1 MAEDFNLY
9 PLYVFRLVARSG
21 GASNAARELHI
32 SQPAVSAHL
41 RSLEQRLG
49 ATLLERTPRGMLLTK
64 TGEAVLEQV
73 DRLFT
78 IYQELPELA
87 DAMSGRVRGEVT
99 IATSSTPGAYFV
111 PKLLQ
116 RFQKKYPEVQPTF
129 LVGDSAEAVEWLRD
143 YRAPLGVVG
152 EMAIEEGLHREEIGA
167 DELRL
172 VSAAG
177 DALHR
182 VREIKPEHLRSRTL
196 LLREPGSSTRAGALT
211 LLGELRS
218 AFSREIEVGSA
229 EAIKQAASSGL
240 GVAVLSSWATRLEE
254 QAGLLRSVSDK
265 KLRLQRKFYLARRRD
280 RTLTGA
286 AAALWEFLTTTH
298 AVKRRS
304 RIP

>member
-116 RFQKKYPEVQPTF
+116 RFQKKYP
-129 LVGDSAEAVEWLRD
+129 
-143 YRAPLGVVG
+143 
-152 EMAIEEGLHREEIGA
+152 
-167 DELRL
+167 
-172 VSAAG
+172 
-177 DALHR
+177 
-182 VREIKPEHLRSRTL
+182 
-196 LLREPGSSTRAGALT
+196 
-211 LLGELRS
+211 
-218 AFSREIEVGSA
+218 
-229 EAIKQAASSGL
+229 
-240 GVAVLSSWATRLEE
+240 
-254 QAGLLRSVSDK
+254 
-265 KLRLQRKFYLARRRD
+265 
-280 RTLTGA
+280 
-286 AAALWEFLTTTH
+286 
-298 AVKRRS
+298 
-304 RIP
+304 